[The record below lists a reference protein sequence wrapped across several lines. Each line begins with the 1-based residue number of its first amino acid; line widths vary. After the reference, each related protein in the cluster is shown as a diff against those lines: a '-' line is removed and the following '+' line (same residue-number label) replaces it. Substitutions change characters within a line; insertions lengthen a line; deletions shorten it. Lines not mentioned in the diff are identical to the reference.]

1 MNAGPKSFQADTPH
15 PLQVQAWRT
24 MGATGRSEL
33 AAALRRQARGWK
45 RDGLRAQHPDWNDER
60 IERELARIYLRA
72 HT

>member
-1 MNAGPKSFQADTPH
+1 MLRLPP
-15 PLQVQAWRT
+15 
-24 MGATGRSEL
+24 GRSEL